1 MEIHVPEL
9 ATLTPRAQR
18 ILDAASTLFYEQ
30 GIHAVGVD
38 TIAEAAGVTKRTLYD
53 RFGSKESLVVAY
65 LRQREEKW
73 RRFLKEHLDK
83 TPEPGVDRVLSV
95 FDAAA
100 LWYQVHGAKG
110 CSAVNA
116 RAETAPEAD
125 GHFVFPEVSGQK
137 VWMLNLFTDLCAQ
150 AGCPDPAATAKTL
163 MLLFE
168 GALVTL
174 GMRTFAQ
181 PVEEARTAARAILI
195 ASIHQKAE
203 DLQPDEGPPGQTRQ
217 VNPT

>member
-1 MEIHVPEL
+1 MQIHVPDL

-18 ILDAASTLFYEQ
+18 ILDVASTLFYER

-73 RRFLKEHLDK
+73 RKVLNEHLDK
-83 TPEPGVDRVLSV
+83 APQPGVDRVLSV

-100 LWYQVHGAKG
+100 LWYRVHGSKG
-110 CSAVNA
+110 CSAINA

-137 VWMLNLFTDLCAQ
+137 AWMLNLFTDLCAQ
-150 AGCPDPAATAKTL
+150 CGCPDPTATGRTM

-174 GMRTFAQ
+174 GMRTFAW

-195 ASIHQKAE
+195 ASIQ
-203 DLQPDEGPPGQTRQ
+203 QNNEGLRS
-217 VNPT
+217 

>member
-1 MEIHVPEL
+1 MRHTI
-9 ATLTPRAQR
+9 
-18 ILDAASTLFYEQ
+18 AST
-30 GIHAVGVD
+30 GNAK
-38 TIAEAAGVTKRTLYD
+38 AATPEPTTADWEPTTRITPVAPMNNPSHCAHRTC
-53 RFGSKESLVVAY
+53 RPSIGPT
-65 LRQREEKW
+65 
-73 RRFLKEHLDK
+73 KEHLDK

-203 DLQPDEGPPGQTRQ
+203 DLQPTKVLPGR
-217 VNPT
+217 PDR